1 MRAPSWLGRRNGKRL
16 RILANKFQTLA
27 FEVLASVFRC
37 VPRGRVG
44 QRCELDASSMAVV
57 YQAHQAYPRFI
68 V

>member
-1 MRAPSWLGRRNGKRL
+1 MRAASWLGIAK
-16 RILANKFQTLA
+16 LAEAKLADKFQTLA

-57 YQAHQAYPRFI
+57 YRAHQAYPRFI